1 MGMELSPWIVGLLG
15 FILLFVLMFLR
26 VPVAFAFGITG
37 FLGLWYVRG
46 LPAALGDLPLV
57 AWSTSSDYVMI
68 CIPLFILMGNFANR
82 SGIGPDLYK
91 TSLTWFGRMR
101 GGLALTTISG
111 NAAFGAVTGASLAG
125 LVTFTPIAWKPML
138 NLNYDKRLAA
148 GCLMASG
155 TLSQLIPP
163 SLSFILYSVVTNE
176 SVGRLF
182 IAGIFPGILQA
193 IMYALLIFFLTKFH
207 IQEGPAGPSSTWK
220 EKIASL
226 KGTWGMLLLFFLIIG
241 GLYLGVFT
249 PTEGAAIGAVGAFI
263 ILVLRKGW
271 NLKLI
276 KTAVLEGL
284 VTSAMLF
291 MITIGAMIFAR
302 FVSASNLSGWIV
314 QSILGGAVL
323 NPYIV
328 LTAALVVFLIAGCVM
343 PAIPMI
349 LLFTPLFYPIFITQ
363 YGMNPIWFGVIIV
376 IMTELALVTPPVGF
390 HLFVFKSLVK
400 EDISTKELWQGN
412 IPFVITDL
420 IRLVIMVAFPVISV
434 WLPERMF
441 A

>member
-1 MGMELSPWIVGLLG
+1 MELSPWIVGLLG

-26 VPVAFAFGITG
+26 VPVAFAFAIAG

-46 LPAALGDLPLV
+46 LQAALGDLPV
-57 AWSTSSDYVMI
+57 VVWSTSSDYVMI

-91 TSLTWFGRMR
+91 TSLTWFGRMP
-101 GGLALTTISG
+101 GGLAITTIFG

-148 GCLMASG
+148 GCLIASG

-182 IAGIFPGILQA
+182 IAGIFPGILEA
-193 IMYALLIFFLTKFH
+193 IMYALLVIFLTKFH

-226 KGTWGMLLLFFLIIG
+226 RGTWGMLLLFILIIG
-241 GLYLGVFT
+241 GFYLGVFT
-249 PTEGAAIGAVGAFI
+249 PTEGAAIGAAGAFI
-263 ILVLRKGW
+263 ILVFRQGF

-302 FVSASNLSGWIV
+302 FVTTSDLSGWIV
-314 QSILGGAVL
+314 QSILGAAL
-323 NPYIV
+323 SPYIV
-328 LTAALVVFLIAGCVM
+328 LTAALVVFLIVGCVM
-343 PAIPMI
+343 PAIPMV
-349 LLFTPLFYPIFITQ
+349 LLFTPLFYPIFVTQ
-363 YGMNPIWFGVIIV
+363 YGMDGVWFGVIIV
-376 IMTELALVTPPVGF
+376 IMVELALITPPVGF
-390 HLFVFKSLVK
+390 HLFAFKPLVK
-400 EDISTKELWQGN
+400 EDITTKELWQGA

-420 IRLVIMVAFPVISV
+420 IRLVIMVAFPIISL
-434 WLPERMF
+434 WLPQRMLG
-441 A
+441 

>member
-1 MGMELSPWIVGLLG
+1 MELAPWIVGSLG
-15 FILLFVLMFLR
+15 FVLLFVLMFLR
-26 VPVAFAFGITG
+26 VPVAFAFGIAG
-37 FLGLWYVRG
+37 FLGLWHVRG
-46 LPAALGDLPLV
+46 LRAALGDLPV
-57 AWSTSSDYVMI
+57 VVWSTSSDYVMI

-91 TSLTWFGRMR
+91 TALTWFGRMP
-101 GGLALTTISG
+101 GGLAMTTIFG

-193 IMYALLIFFLTKFH
+193 IMYALLILFLTKFH
-207 IQEGPAGPSSTWK
+207 IQEGPAGPASTWK
-220 EKIASL
+220 EKIASF

-249 PTEGAAIGAVGAFI
+249 PTEGAAIGAAGSFI
-263 ILVLRKGW
+263 ILVFRQGF
-271 NLKLI
+271 NQRLI

-302 FVSASNLSGWIV
+302 FVTASDLSGWIV
-314 QSILGGAVL
+314 QSILGAVL
-323 NPYIV
+323 SPYIV

-349 LLFTPLFYPIFITQ
+349 LLFTPLFHPIFVNQ
-363 YGMNPIWFGVIIV
+363 YGMDPIWFGVVIV
-376 IMTELALVTPPVGF
+376 IMVELALVTPPVGF
-390 HLFVFKSLVK
+390 HLFAFKSLVK
-400 EDISTKELWQGN
+400 EDINTKELWQGAV
-412 IPFVITDL
+412 PFVITDL
-420 IRLVIMVAFPVISV
+420 IRLVIMVAFPIISL
-434 WLPERMF
+434 WLPQRMF
-441 A
+441 G

>member
-1 MGMELSPWIVGLLG
+1 MELSPWIVGLLG

-26 VPVAFAFGITG
+26 VPVAFAFAIAG

-46 LPAALGDLPLV
+46 LQAALGDLPV
-57 AWSTSSDYVMI
+57 VVWSTSSDYVMI

-91 TSLTWFGRMR
+91 TALTWFGRMP
-101 GGLALTTISG
+101 GGLAITTIFG

-148 GCLMASG
+148 GCLIASG
-155 TLSQLIPP
+155 SMSQLIPP

-182 IAGIFPGILQA
+182 IAGIFPGILEA
-193 IMYALLIFFLTKFH
+193 IMYALLVIFLTKFH

-226 KGTWGMLLLFFLIIG
+226 RGTWGMLLLFILIIG

-249 PTEGAAIGAVGAFI
+249 PTEGAAIGAAGAFI
-263 ILVLRKGW
+263 ILVFRQGF

-302 FVSASNLSGWIV
+302 FVTTSDLSGWIV
-314 QSILGGAVL
+314 QSILGAAL
-323 NPYIV
+323 SPYIV
-328 LTAALVVFLIAGCVM
+328 LTAALVVFLIVGCVM
-343 PAIPMI
+343 PAIPMV
-349 LLFTPLFYPIFITQ
+349 LLFTPLFYPIFVTQ
-363 YGMNPIWFGVIIV
+363 YGMDAIWFGVIIV
-376 IMTELALVTPPVGF
+376 IMVELALVTPPVGF
-390 HLFVFKSLVK
+390 HLFAFKPLVK
-400 EDISTKELWQGN
+400 EDINTKELWQGA

-420 IRLVIMVAFPVISV
+420 IRLVIMVAFPIISL
-434 WLPERMF
+434 WLPQRMLG
-441 A
+441 

>member
-1 MGMELSPWIVGLLG
+1 MELSPWIVGLSG

-26 VPVAFAFGITG
+26 VPVAFAFSIAG

-46 LPAALGDLPLV
+46 LQAALGDLPV
-57 AWSTSSDYVMI
+57 VVWSTSSDYVMI

-91 TSLTWFGRMR
+91 TALTWFGRMP
-101 GGLALTTISG
+101 GGLAMTTIFG

-148 GCLMASG
+148 GCLIASG

-193 IMYALLIFFLTKFH
+193 IMYALLILFLTKFH

-226 KGTWGMLLLFFLIIG
+226 RGTWGMLLLFILIIG
-241 GLYLGVFT
+241 GFYLGVFT

-263 ILVLRKGW
+263 ILVFRQGF
-271 NLKLI
+271 NVKLI

-284 VTSAMLF
+284 VASAMLF

-302 FVSASNLSGWIV
+302 FVTTSDLSGWIV
-314 QSILGGAVL
+314 QLILGAGL
-323 NPYIV
+323 SPYIV
-328 LTAALVVFLIAGCVM
+328 LTATLVVFLIVGCIM
-343 PAIPMI
+343 PAIPMV
-349 LLFTPLFYPIFITQ
+349 LLFTPLFYPIFVTQ
-363 YGMNPIWFGVIIV
+363 YGMDAIWFGVIIV
-376 IMTELALVTPPVGF
+376 IMVELALITPPVGF
-390 HLFVFKSLVK
+390 HLFAFKPLVK
-400 EDISTKELWQGN
+400 DDINTKELWQGAF
-412 IPFVITDL
+412 PFVITDL
-420 IRLVIMVAFPVISV
+420 IRLVIMVAFPIISV
-434 WLPERMF
+434 WLPQRMF
-441 A
+441 S

>member
-1 MGMELSPWIVGLLG
+1 MELSPWLLGLLG
-15 FILLFVLMFLR
+15 FILLFVLMFLKI
-26 VPVAFAFGITG
+26 PVAFAFAIAG

-46 LPAALGDLPLV
+46 LPAALGDLPV
-57 AWSTSSDYVMI
+57 AVWSTSSDYVMI

-91 TSLTWFGRMR
+91 TALTWFGRMP
-101 GGLALTTISG
+101 GGLAMTTVFG

-125 LVTFTPIAWKPML
+125 VVTFTPIAWKPML
-138 NLNYDKRLAA
+138 SLNYDKRLAA

-193 IMYALLIFFLTKFH
+193 IMYALLIFFLTRFH
-207 IQEGPAGPSSTWK
+207 IQEGPPGPSSTWK
-220 EKIASL
+220 EKIVSL
-226 KGTWGMLLLFFLIIG
+226 KGTWGMLLLFILIIG

-249 PTEGAAIGAVGAFI
+249 PTEGAAVGAAGSFI
-263 ILVLRKGW
+263 ILVFRQGFS
-271 NLKLI
+271 LKLI
-276 KTAVLEGL
+276 KTAVFEGL

-302 FVSASNLSGWIV
+302 FVTTSGLSVWIV
-314 QSILGGAVL
+314 QSLVTAGL
-323 NPYIV
+323 SPYIL
-328 LTAALVVFLIAGCVM
+328 LTAALLVLLIAGCVM
-343 PAIPMI
+343 PAIPMV
-349 LLFTPLFYPIFITQ
+349 LLFTPLFYPIIVTQ
-363 YGMNPIWFGVIIV
+363 YGMDPIWFGVIVV
-376 IMTELALVTPPVGF
+376 IMVELALVTPPVGF
-390 HLFVFKSLVK
+390 HLFAFKSLVK
-400 EDISTKELWQGN
+400 EDISTKELWQGA

-420 IRLVIMVAFPVISV
+420 IRLVIMVAFPIISV
-434 WLPERMF
+434 WLPQQMYN
-441 A
+441 

>member
-1 MGMELSPWIVGLLG
+1 MNMELSPWIVGLLG

-26 VPVAFAFGITG
+26 VPVAFAFAIAG

-46 LPAALGDLPLV
+46 LQAALGDLPV
-57 AWSTSSDYVMI
+57 VVWSTSSDYVMI

-91 TSLTWFGRMR
+91 TALTWFGRMP
-101 GGLALTTISG
+101 GGLAITTIFG

-148 GCLMASG
+148 GCLIASG
-155 TLSQLIPP
+155 SMSQLIPP

-182 IAGIFPGILQA
+182 IAGILPGILEA
-193 IMYALLIFFLTKFH
+193 IMYALLVIFLTKFH

-226 KGTWGMLLLFFLIIG
+226 RGTWGMLLLFILIIG

-249 PTEGAAIGAVGAFI
+249 PTEGAAIGAFGSFI
-263 ILVLRKGW
+263 ILVLRQGF

-302 FVSASNLSGWIV
+302 FVTTSDLSGWIV
-314 QSILGGAVL
+314 QSILGAIL
-323 NPYIV
+323 SPYIV
-328 LTAALVVFLIAGCVM
+328 LTAALVVFLIVGCVM
-343 PAIPMI
+343 PAIPMV
-349 LLFTPLFYPIFITQ
+349 LLFTPLFYPIFVTQ
-363 YGMNPIWFGVIIV
+363 YGMDAIWFGVIIV
-376 IMTELALVTPPVGF
+376 IMVELALVTPPVGF
-390 HLFVFKSLVK
+390 HLFAFKPLVK
-400 EDISTKELWQGN
+400 EDINTKELWQGA

-420 IRLVIMVAFPVISV
+420 IRLVIMVAFPIISV
-434 WLPERMF
+434 WLPQRMLS
-441 A
+441 

>member
-1 MGMELSPWIVGLLG
+1 MNMELSPWIVGLLG
-15 FILLFVLMFLR
+15 FILLFALMFLK
-26 VPVAFAFGITG
+26 VPVAFAFGIAG

-46 LPAALGDLPLV
+46 LQAALGDLPVV
-57 AWSTSSDYVMI
+57 AWSTSFDYVMI

-91 TSLTWFGRMR
+91 TALTWFGRMP
-101 GGLALTTISG
+101 GGLAMTTVFG

-138 NLNYDKRLAA
+138 DLNYDKRLAA

-193 IMYALLIFFLTKFH
+193 IMYALLIFFLTRFH

-220 EKIASL
+220 EKIASFR
-226 KGTWGMLLLFFLIIG
+226 GTWGMLLLFILIIG

-249 PTEGAAIGAVGAFI
+249 PTEGAAVGAVGSFL
-263 ILVLRKGW
+263 ILVFRQGF

-276 KTAVLEGL
+276 KTAVSEGL
-284 VTSAMLF
+284 VSSAMLF

-302 FVSASNLSGWIV
+302 FVAASDLSGWIV
-314 QSILGGAVL
+314 QSIFGAGLSPHV
-323 NPYIV
+323 V

-349 LLFTPLFYPIFITQ
+349 LLFTPLFYPIFVTQ
-363 YGMNPIWFGVIIV
+363 YGMDGIWFGVIVV
-376 IMTELALVTPPVGF
+376 IMAELALVTPPVGF

-400 EDISTKELWQGN
+400 EDISTKQLWQAA
-412 IPFVITDL
+412 IPFSITDL
-420 IRLVIMVAFPVISV
+420 IRLVIMVAFPIISV
-434 WLPERMF
+434 WLPQRMF
-441 A
+441 S

>member
-1 MGMELSPWIVGLLG
+1 MELSPWIVGLLG

-26 VPVAFAFGITG
+26 VPVAFAFGIAG

-46 LPAALGDLPLV
+46 LQAALGDLPV
-57 AWSTSSDYVMI
+57 VVWSTSSDYVMI

-91 TSLTWFGRMR
+91 TSLTWFGRMP
-101 GGLALTTISG
+101 GGLAMTTIFG

-125 LVTFTPIAWKPML
+125 LVAFTPIAWKPML

-148 GCLMASG
+148 GCLIASG
-155 TLSQLIPP
+155 SMSQLIPP

-182 IAGIFPGILQA
+182 IAGIFPGILEA
-193 IMYALLIFFLTKFH
+193 IMYALLVIFLTKFH

-226 KGTWGMLLLFFLIIG
+226 RGTWGMLLLFILIIG

-249 PTEGAAIGAVGAFI
+249 PTEGAAIGAAGAFI
-263 ILVLRKGW
+263 ILVFRQGF

-302 FVSASNLSGWIV
+302 FVTTSDLSGWIV
-314 QSILGGAVL
+314 RSILGAVL
-323 NPYIV
+323 SPYIV
-328 LTAALVVFLIAGCVM
+328 LTAALVVFLIVGCVM
-343 PAIPMI
+343 PAIPMV
-349 LLFTPLFYPIFITQ
+349 LLFTPLFYPIFVTQ
-363 YGMNPIWFGVIIV
+363 YGMDGVWFGVIIV
-376 IMTELALVTPPVGF
+376 IMVELALITPPVGF
-390 HLFVFKSLVK
+390 HLFAFKPLVK
-400 EDISTKELWQGN
+400 EDITTKELWQGA

-420 IRLVIMVAFPVISV
+420 IRLVIMVAFPIISV
-434 WLPERMF
+434 WLPQRMF
-441 A
+441 S

>member
-1 MGMELSPWIVGLLG
+1 
-15 FILLFVLMFLR
+15 
-26 VPVAFAFGITG
+26 
-37 FLGLWYVRG
+37 
-46 LPAALGDLPLV
+46 
-57 AWSTSSDYVMI
+57 
-68 CIPLFILMGNFANR
+68 MGNFANH

-91 TSLTWFGRMR
+91 TALTWFGRMP
-101 GGLALTTISG
+101 GGLAMTTVFG

-138 NLNYDKRLAA
+138 SLKYDKRLAA

-207 IQEGPAGPSSTWK
+207 IQEGPAGASSTWK
-220 EKIASL
+220 EKIVSL
-226 KGTWGMLLLFFLIIG
+226 RGTWGMLLLFFLIFG

-249 PTEGAAIGAVGAFI
+249 PTEGAAVGAAGAFI
-263 ILVLRKGW
+263 FMVARQGFNW
-271 NLKLI
+271 KLI
-276 KTAVLEGL
+276 RTAVFDGL

-302 FVSASNLSGWIV
+302 FVTTSGLSGWIV
-314 QSILGGAVL
+314 QSIIGGGLG
-323 NPYIV
+323 PYTV
-328 LTAALVVFLIAGCVM
+328 LTAVLVVFLIAGCVM
-343 PAIPMI
+343 PAIPMV
-349 LLFTPLFYPIFITQ
+349 LLFTPLFYPIIVTQ
-363 YGMNPIWFGVIIV
+363 YGMDPIWFGVIVV
-376 IMTELALVTPPVGF
+376 IMVELALVTPPVGF
-390 HLFVFKSLVK
+390 HLFAFKSLVK
-400 EDISTKELWQGN
+400 EDISTKELWRGA

-420 IRLVIMVAFPVISV
+420 IRLVIMVAFPIISV
-434 WLPERMF
+434 WLPQQMYN
-441 A
+441 

>member
-1 MGMELSPWIVGLLG
+1 MELSPWIVGLLG

-26 VPVAFAFGITG
+26 VPVAFAFGIAG

-46 LPAALGDLPLV
+46 LQAALGDLPV
-57 AWSTSSDYVMI
+57 VVWSTSSDYVMI

-91 TSLTWFGRMR
+91 TSLTWFGRMP
-101 GGLALTTISG
+101 GGLAMTTIFG

-148 GCLMASG
+148 GCLIASG

-182 IAGIFPGILQA
+182 IAGIFPGILEA

-226 KGTWGMLLLFFLIIG
+226 RGTWGMLLLFILIIG

-249 PTEGAAIGAVGAFI
+249 PTEGAAIGAAGAFI
-263 ILVLRKGW
+263 ILVFRQGF

-302 FVSASNLSGWIV
+302 FVTTSDLSGWIV
-314 QSILGGAVL
+314 RSILGAVL
-323 NPYIV
+323 SPYIV
-328 LTAALVVFLIAGCVM
+328 LTAALVVFLIVGCVM
-343 PAIPMI
+343 PAIPMV
-349 LLFTPLFYPIFITQ
+349 LLFTPLFYPIFVTQ
-363 YGMNPIWFGVIIV
+363 YGMDGVWFGVIIV
-376 IMTELALVTPPVGF
+376 IMVELALITPPVGF
-390 HLFVFKSLVK
+390 HLFAFKPLVK
-400 EDISTKELWQGN
+400 EDITTKELWQGA

-420 IRLVIMVAFPVISV
+420 IRLVIMVAFPIISV
-434 WLPERMF
+434 WLPQRMF
-441 A
+441 S